1 MESLTRWEG
10 GAARLQVEGGRLG
23 NQRPRLGGHES
34 RSRGGAG
41 FTLSRRERLMA
52 KTFSSLFP
60 FIFQGDGKPED
71 QMKGKVI
78 RDLSGDQ
85 KSILWQ
91 PDAKS

>member
-1 MESLTRWEG
+1 
-10 GAARLQVEGGRLG
+10 
-23 NQRPRLGGHES
+23 
-34 RSRGGAG
+34 
-41 FTLSRRERLMA
+41 MA